1 MIRPIIPFASAGMAV
16 ATLAGLATPITA
28 QILER
33 PPTTAPTIMSDATP
47 PAGVTTTAIPAGI
60 TVSWQPVTGAVGYT
74 LCRESPPGSATCTPL
89 TASPLPATTA
99 KYFDVGLAPGGSHAY
114 RVTAWRADQHH
125 GTAPPVAGRAGD
137 VPAPGN
143 LRILEDRSMQ
153 STAELL
159 LGWDAPAYYATG
171 GRQANAGTFRFS
183 GSGLSAPQLVND
195 TRFRLGLNPGD
206 HQWQVTAL
214 IPDPAGG
221 WFESPTPATIAY
233 KAPGRYRLVALGFKV
248 MQQATEPVVETDGVG
263 NEVYAAATVTA
274 TTTTLSSP
282 VVRTIQSATFG
293 STGKGGKEFPG
304 RIQAGSASRTGGLT
318 IGDLVPAGLSL
329 GAPTGTVGTAGFPL
343 LLWEGKLNDQV
354 MLVVHPTL
362 WEEDPDHAQF
372 ATWRQ
377 LVEAKAQGAY
387 GSDQY
392 AVNNI
397 MALRDREL
405 PTLARVGRLFSC
417 QDDILNLSWTGSCRA
432 QGTDRPLGLKP
443 DAPGTA
449 IWEDHFL
456 VLTRAQIEAA
466 LQGTAPRPGA
476 APGVIV
482 VSLIDSGLEAKA
494 RYELYLKVERLP

>member
-1 MIRPIIPFASAGMAV
+1 
-16 ATLAGLATPITA
+16 
-28 QILER
+28 
-33 PPTTAPTIMSDATP
+33 
-47 PAGVTTTAIPAGI
+47 VTTSAIPAGI
-60 TVSWQPVTGAVGYT
+60 AISWQPVTGAVGYT
-74 LCRESPPGSATCTPL
+74 LCRESPPGSATCTAL
-89 TASPLPATTA
+89 TASPLPTATV

-125 GTAPPVAGRAGD
+125 GTAPPVTGRAGD

-143 LRILEDRSMQ
+143 LRILEDQSMA

-159 LGWDAPAYYATG
+159 LGWDAPAYYKTG
-171 GRQANAGTFRFS
+171 GQQASAGTFRFS
-183 GSGLSAPQLVND
+183 GSGLPAPQQVND
-195 TRFRLGLNPGD
+195 TRFRLGLSPGD
-206 HQWQVTAL
+206 HQWQVTAM

-233 KAPGRYRLVALGFKV
+233 KAPGKYRLVALGFKV

-282 VVRTIQSATFG
+282 VVRTIRSATFG

-329 GAPTGTVGTAGFPL
+329 GAPTGTLGTAAFPL

-372 ATWRQ
+372 ATWKQ
-377 LVEAKAQGAY
+377 LVEAKALAAY
-387 GSDQY
+387 ASDQY

-397 MALRDREL
+397 LTLRDRGQ
-405 PTLARVGRLFSC
+405 PALAKVGRLFSC

-432 QGTDRPLGLKP
+432 QGTDRPLGLKL

-449 IWEDHFL
+449 IWEDHFV
-456 VLTRAQIEAA
+456 VLTRALIEAA
-466 LQGTAPRPGA
+466 LQGAAPRPGA